1 MTCSGYFHNSR
12 LARPWEP
19 GLTRLPQ
26 GLESA
31 TPGVVLQ
38 PQFSCSVSSPGA
50 LSFGSCPHL
59 FWHQA
64 PVSWK
69 TIFPQMGEG
78 SGLGMIQAHY
88 VYCTL
93 HFCYYYIGSTSGHQ
107 ALGPGGWGCCSIVV
121 VSKPD
126 RSAAAPGCCLHS
138 LGLCSS
144 SRSSDSV

>member
-1 MTCSGYFHNSR
+1 MIIKQMSR
-12 LARPWEP
+12 QVSCGSAVDFQQMSRQVSRGSDGDYQTDEQAGIARLSWRISSRRA
-19 GLTRLPQ
+19 GRCR
-26 GLESA
+26 A
-31 TPGVVLQ
+31 V
-38 PQFSCSVSSPGA
+38 QFSLLWQLSP
-50 LSFGSCPHL
+50 P

-88 VYCTL
+88 IYCTL
-93 HFCYYYIGSTSGHQ
+93 HFCYYIGSTSGHQ

-126 RSAAAPGCCLHS
+126 
-138 LGLCSS
+138 
-144 SRSSDSV
+144 